1 MRFRP
6 CIDLHQGKVKQIIG
20 STLSDGDNASLTV
33 NFASP
38 HPPSHYAS
46 MYRQDGL
53 EGGHV
58 IMLGSGSES
67 AAKEALQTWP
77 GGLQIGGGING
88 DNACQWLDYGA
99 SHIIITSWVFH
110 NGILDRQRL
119 ELLIKKVGR
128 KRLVLDLSCRWL
140 NDGYY
145 VVTDRWQ
152 NYTTLKISSRVLE
165 ELAGYCDEF
174 LIHAVDVEGKS
185 MGIDSRLVEIL
196 AQNTP
201 IPTTYAGGIATMDDI
216 NLIRSAGKGR
226 IDVTVGSAL
235 DIFGGTGIG
244 YRDLV
249 NLFKHDK

>member
-1 MRFRP
+1 
-6 CIDLHQGKVKQIIG
+6 
-20 STLSDGDNASLTV
+20 
-33 NFASP
+33 
-38 HPPSHYAS
+38 

-58 IMLGSGSES
+58 IMLGPGSEP
-67 AAKEALQTWP
+67 AAQEALQTWP
-77 GGLQIGGGING
+77 GGLQIGGGINN
-88 DNACQWLDYGA
+88 DNACKWLDYGA
-99 SHIIITSWVFH
+99 SHIIVTSWVFH
-110 NGILDRQRL
+110 NGILDKERL
-119 ELLIKKVGR
+119 DLLISKVGK

-152 NYTTLKISSRVLE
+152 NYTTLRISPQVLE
-165 ELAGYCDEF
+165 ELAGFCDEF

-185 MGIDSRLVEIL
+185 MGIDRRLVEIL
-196 AQNTP
+196 AQSTP

-216 NLIRSAGKGR
+216 NLIRSAGDGK

-244 YRDLV
+244 YQELVDL
-249 NLFKHDK
+249 FSYDK

>member
-6 CIDLHQGKVKQIIG
+6 CIDLHQGKVKQIVG
-20 STLSDGDNASLTV
+20 STLSDRDNTSPTI

-38 HPPSHYAS
+38 HPPSYYAS

-58 IMLGSGSES
+58 IMLGPGSEH
-67 AAKEALQTWP
+67 AAQEALQTWP
-77 GGLQIGGGING
+77 GGLQIGGGINN
-88 DNACQWLDYGA
+88 DNACKWLDHGA
-99 SHIIITSWVFH
+99 SHIIVTSWVFH
-110 NGILDRQRL
+110 NGRLDEERL
-119 ELLIKKVGR
+119 DLLIQKVGR

-152 NYTTLKISSRVLE
+152 NYTTLKISSQVLE
-165 ELAGYCDEF
+165 ELAGFCDEF

-185 MGIDSRLVEIL
+185 MGIDRRLVEIL
-196 AQNTP
+196 AQSTP
-201 IPTTYAGGIATMDDI
+201 IPTTYAGGIATLDDI
-216 NLIRSAGKGR
+216 SLIRSAGEGR

-244 YRDLV
+244 YRELV
-249 NLFKHDK
+249 TLFNHAK

>member
-20 STLSDGDNASLTV
+20 STLSDGENDSLTV
-33 NFASP
+33 NFSSQ

-46 MYRQDGL
+46 MYRQDAL

-58 IMLGSGSES
+58 IMLGPGSES
-67 AAKEALQTWP
+67 AAQEALQTWP
-77 GGLQIGGGING
+77 GGLQIGGGIDG
-88 DNACQWLDYGA
+88 DNAGKWLDYGA

-110 NGILDRQRL
+110 NGILDQERL
-119 ELLIKKVGR
+119 EQLIKKVGR

-165 ELAGYCDEF
+165 ELAVFCDEF

-185 MGIDSRLVEIL
+185 MGIDKKLVEIL
-196 AQNTP
+196 AQSTP

-216 NLIRSAGKGR
+216 NLIRSAGGGR

-244 YRDLV
+244 YRELV

>member
-6 CIDLHQGKVKQIIG
+6 CIDLHKGKVKQIIG
-20 STLSDGDNASLTV
+20 STLSDRDNASPTV

-58 IMLGSGSES
+58 IMLGPGSEP
-67 AAKEALQTWP
+67 AAQEALQTWP
-77 GGLQIGGGING
+77 GGLQIGGGINN
-88 DNACQWLDYGA
+88 DNACKWLDYGA
-99 SHIIITSWVFH
+99 SHIIVTSWVFH
-110 NGILDRQRL
+110 NGILDKERL
-119 ELLIKKVGR
+119 NLLIKKVGR

-140 NDGYY
+140 NNGYY

-152 NYTTLKISSRVLE
+152 NYTTLRISPQILE
-165 ELAGYCDEF
+165 ELAGFCDEF

-185 MGIDSRLVEIL
+185 MGIDRRLVEIL
-196 AQNTP
+196 AQSTP

-216 NLIRSAGKGR
+216 NLIRSAGDGK

-244 YRDLV
+244 YRELVDLF
-249 NLFKHDK
+249 NHDK

>member
-38 HPPSHYAS
+38 HPPSYYAS

-58 IMLGSGSES
+58 IMLGPGSES
-67 AAKEALQTWP
+67 AAKEALQTWS
-77 GGLQIGGGING
+77 GGLQIGGGINS
-88 DNACQWLDYGA
+88 DNAGQWLDYGA

-110 NGILDRQRL
+110 NGILDQERL

-152 NYTTLKISSRVLE
+152 NYTTLKISSQILE

-185 MGIDSRLVEIL
+185 MGIDRRLVEIL
-196 AQNTP
+196 AQSTP
-201 IPTTYAGGIATMDDI
+201 VPTTYAGGIATMDDI

-244 YRDLV
+244 YRELV